1 MKKNVYDKVIDQ
13 ICKHVLKVCHE
24 QEPKAFFL
32 FGKFSNS
39 DYLYEKLKTVVD
51 EIIVIP
57 EKDVSAAQGSVFH
70 GLNEPL
76 SIQRMTPIHEGNN
89 QLVDKED
96 PSYYDFNYSSYTHV
110 IGIGTRILLYINRYD
125 MGFNV
130 YLFVF
135 KKKKILERVFQN
147 GTISQLLLVRQSS
160 LSKF

>member
-1 MKKNVYDKVIDQ
+1 MIDE

-76 SIQRMTPIHEGNN
+76 SIQRMTPIHEGIN
-89 QLVDKED
+89 QLVEKED
-96 PSYYDFNYSSYTHV
+96 PSYYDFNYSNYTHV
-110 IGIGTRILLYINRYD
+110 IGIGKHTLLYINRCTRS
-125 MGFNV
+125 FNV

-135 KKKKILERVFQN
+135 LKISEQVFQN
-147 GTISQLLLVRQSS
+147 GTINQLLPVHRSS